1 MRPKDVPEGP
11 LCIDTDAFSLLYLRK
26 DPHRRFRELVDGH
39 LLVVS
44 FATIGELRAGA
55 IKARWG
61 EARRANLE
69 RVLRENHLVLTATD
83 AVVES
88 YAQLQARFAVRLKG
102 GGVNDMW
109 TAACALAQPEPVP
122 IVTNNFSDFQVIA
135 EEFPLA
141 LVHPDLR
148 PPD

>member
-1 MRPKDVPEGP
+1 MSPENVPEGP
-11 LCIDTDAFSLLYLRK
+11 LCVDTDAFSFMYLRK
-26 DPHRRFRELVDGH
+26 APHRAFRELVEGH

-44 FATIGELRAGA
+44 FATVGELRAGA

-61 EARRANLE
+61 ESRRDSLE
-69 RVLRENHLVLTATD
+69 RVLRENYLVLTATD

-88 YAQLQARFAVRLKG
+88 YAQLKARFTGRLKD

-122 IVTNNFSDFQVIA
+122 IVTNNLSDFQAIA
-135 EEFPLA
+135 EEFPLT
-141 LVHPDLR
+141 LVHPDL
-148 PPD
+148 

>member
-1 MRPKDVPEGP
+1 MTPGDVPEGP
-11 LCIDTDAFSLLYLRK
+11 LCVDTDAFSFMYLRK
-26 DPHRRFRELVDGH
+26 DPHHAFRELVDSH

-44 FATIGELRAGA
+44 FATVGELRAGA

-61 EARRANLE
+61 EARRASLE
-69 RVLRENHLVLTATD
+69 RVLRENYLVLTATD

-88 YAQLQARFAVRLKG
+88 YAQLQARFAGRLKG

-122 IVTNNFSDFQVIA
+122 IVTNNLSDFQAIA
-135 EEFPLA
+135 EEFPLT
-141 LVHPDLR
+141 LVHPDL
-148 PPD
+148 

>member
-1 MRPKDVPEGP
+1 M
-11 LCIDTDAFSLLYLRK
+11 YLRK
-26 DPHRRFRELVDGH
+26 DPHRAFRALVDSH

-44 FATIGELRAGA
+44 FATVGELRAGA

-61 EARRANLE
+61 EVRRASLE
-69 RVLRENHLVLTATD
+69 RILRENYLVLTATD

-88 YAQLQARFAVRLKG
+88 FAQLQARFAGRLKD

-122 IVTNNFSDFQVIA
+122 LVTNNLSDFQAIA
-135 EEFPLA
+135 EEFPLT
-141 LVHPDLR
+141 LVHPDL
-148 PPD
+148 